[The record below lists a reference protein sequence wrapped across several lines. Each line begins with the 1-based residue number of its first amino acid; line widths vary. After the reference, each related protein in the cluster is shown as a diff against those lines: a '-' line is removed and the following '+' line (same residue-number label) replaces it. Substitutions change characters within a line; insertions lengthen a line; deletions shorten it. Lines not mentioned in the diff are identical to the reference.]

1 MKGIDILVEQHE
13 NVLVFVD
20 VVKDKCLKIFNKEEE
35 VDLEFFNKVIDFGR
49 NYVDAH
55 HHKEEED
62 ILFRVMVD
70 TLGES
75 IAHII
80 NDAMLFEHNVGR
92 MYLMN
97 LKYAIQEY
105 EMFNEDVYKLA
116 IVSNAF
122 GYVSMM
128 EEHINKENEV
138 LYPYAD
144 KNLDVKAIKEFEN
157 EVKAGMPIYVLNLK
171 LKDERTLQV
180 DTAKL
185 CFNLFLFRQEI

>member
-1 MKGIDILVEQHE
+1 MKGIDILVKQHE

-35 VDLEFFNKVIDFGR
+35 VDLEFFNKLIDFGK

-144 KNLDVKAIKEFEN
+144 KNLDAKDQDFVNDEIDKYEINADKVGIQSQYLAILN
-157 EVKAGMPIYVLNLK
+157 ELK
-171 LKDERTLQV
+171 
-180 DTAKL
+180 
-185 CFNLFLFRQEI
+185 NM